1 MRPSSRDGTTF
12 TRRQKRVAPSK
23 SGSRR
28 LSVKR
33 NTSRSYGNPM
43 RNWKIEIT
51 KKRLA
56 RRKKNRAIDEQKP
69 AGEKVPDPVDGRPWS
84 DTHTHTHT
92 QLHTHK
98 IQLALDWMDYL
109 SGSTWPWPNHVY
121 VCVVPL
127 GFRGVLQRFTAFVW
141 LLDHVWWTLL
151 AFQFRGPFYR
161 TAITT
166 VFAGFHRVS
175 TGRFAQ
181 LLLPCSPTCICLL
194 SWFTR
199 WITFVNEFYR

>member
-92 QLHTHK
+92 VAHTQNPTSSGLDGLF
-98 IQLALDWMDYL
+98 IWLDLALAEPCL
-109 SGSTWPWPNHVY
+109 RLRCTSGFS
-121 VCVVPL
+121 
-127 GFRGVLQRFTAFVW
+127 R
-141 LLDHVWWTLL
+141 
-151 AFQFRGPFYR
+151 
-161 TAITT
+161 
-166 VFAGFHRVS
+166 
-175 TGRFAQ
+175 RFATFHCVCLIARSCLMDSACVSISWS
-181 LLLPCSPTCICLL
+181 LL
-194 SWFTR
+194 
-199 WITFVNEFYR
+199 